1 MKPAPGPL
9 PAVRPHPAVTD
20 KQMRITLK
28 QLEYFVAA
36 GEMGSIKLAATRI
49 NISQPSI
56 SSAISHLE
64 REFGVQL
71 FVRHHAQGLALTSAG
86 KTMLRE
92 AKLMLRQAQGLYTMA
107 GELNNE
113 MRGRLSVGCMV
124 TLAPMIAPEL
134 AHAFSEHHP
143 GVTLNMT
150 DGSHQDLLDKLRK
163 VEIDVAISYDL
174 QIPADIQFEPLATLS
189 PYVLVSRNHSLARRP
204 SVDLAELA
212 TEPMVMLDL
221 PQSREYFVSLFE
233 SKGLEPMIV
242 ARAANQEVVRTM
254 VANNYGFTIANVRP
268 RNPAALDGRK
278 LVAVKLAGD
287 HKPMRIG
294 ISTLAQ
300 ERKPMI
306 LTVFE
311 EHCRNLITD
320 TNIPGMTVGGEND
333 A

>member
-1 MKPAPGPL
+1 
-9 PAVRPHPAVTD
+9 
-20 KQMRITLK
+20 MRITLK

-36 GEMGSIKLAATRI
+36 GEMGSIKLASMRI

-71 FVRHHAQGLALTSAG
+71 FVRHHAQGLALTSSG

-92 AKLMLRQAQGLYTMA
+92 AKLMLRQAQGLYTIA

-134 AHAFSEHHP
+134 AHAFSERHP
-143 GVTLNMT
+143 GVTLNMIE
-150 DGSHQDLLDKLRK
+150 GSHQELLSKLRQ
-163 VEIDVAISYDL
+163 VEIDVAICYDL
-174 QIPADIQFEPLATLS
+174 QVPADIQFEPLASL
-189 PYVLVSRNHSLARRP
+189 PPHVLLSRNHKFARRT
-204 SVDLAELA
+204 SIDLSELA
-212 TEPMVMLDL
+212 DEPMVILDL

-233 SKGLEPMIV
+233 SKNLAPRIV

-254 VANNYGFTIANVRP
+254 VANNYGFTISNVRP
-268 RNPAALDGRK
+268 RNLTALDGRK
-278 LVAVKLAGD
+278 LVSIRLAGE
-287 HKPMRIG
+287 HTPMQIG

-311 EHCRNLITD
+311 QHCRSMITD
-320 TNIPGMTVGGEND
+320 AGIPGMTLGEND
-333 A
+333 GA

>member
-1 MKPAPGPL
+1 
-9 PAVRPHPAVTD
+9 
-20 KQMRITLK
+20 MRITLK

-36 GEMGSIKLAATRI
+36 GEMSSIKLAAMRI

-71 FVRHHAQGLALTSAG
+71 FVRHHAQGLALTSSG

-92 AKLMLRQAQGLYTMA
+92 AKLMLRQAQGLYTIA

-134 AHAFSEHHP
+134 AHAFSERHP
-143 GVTLNMT
+143 DVTLNMVE
-150 DGSHQDLLDKLRK
+150 GSHQELLSKLRQ
-163 VEIDVAISYDL
+163 VEIDVAICYDL
-174 QIPADIQFEPLATLS
+174 QVPADIQFEPLASL
-189 PYVLVSRNHSLARRP
+189 PPHVLLSRNHKFARRT
-204 SVDLAELA
+204 SVELSELA
-212 TEPMVMLDL
+212 DEPMVILDL

-233 SKGLEPMIV
+233 NKNLVPTIV

-254 VANNYGFTIANVRP
+254 VANNYGFTISNVRP
-268 RNPAALDGRK
+268 RNLTALDGRK
-278 LVAVKLAGD
+278 LVSVRLAGE
-287 HKPMRIG
+287 HTPMQIG

-311 EHCRNLITD
+311 QHCRDLISD
-320 TNIPGMTVGGEND
+320 ESIPGMIRGDEDD

>member
-1 MKPAPGPL
+1 
-9 PAVRPHPAVTD
+9 
-20 KQMRITLK
+20 MRITLK

-36 GEMGSIKLAATRI
+36 GEMSSIKLAAMRI

-64 REFGVQL
+64 SEFGVQL
-71 FVRHHAQGLALTSAG
+71 FVRHHAQGLALTSSG

-92 AKLMLRQAQGLYTMA
+92 AKLMLRQAQGLYTIA

-113 MRGRLSVGCMV
+113 MRGQLSVGCMV

-134 AHAFSEHHP
+134 AHAFSERHP
-143 GVTLNMT
+143 GVTLNMIE
-150 DGSHQDLLDKLRK
+150 GSHQDLLRKLRQ
-163 VEIDVAISYDL
+163 VEIDVAICYDL
-174 QIPADIQFEPLATLS
+174 QVPADIEFEPLASL
-189 PYVLVSRNHSLARRP
+189 PPHVLLSRNHRLARRT
-204 SVDLAELA
+204 SVELSELA
-212 TEPMVMLDL
+212 DEPMVILDL
-221 PQSREYFVSLFE
+221 PQSREYFISLFE
-233 SKGLEPMIV
+233 SKDLAPTIV

-254 VANNYGFTIANVRP
+254 VANNYGFTISNVRP
-268 RNPAALDGRK
+268 RNLTALDGRK
-278 LVAVKLAGD
+278 LVSVKLAGE
-287 HKPMRIG
+287 HMPMQIG

-311 EHCRNLITD
+311 QHCRSLITD
-320 TNIPGMTVGGEND
+320 EGIPGMAIGDKNG

>member
-1 MKPAPGPL
+1 
-9 PAVRPHPAVTD
+9 
-20 KQMRITLK
+20 MRITLK

-36 GEMGSIKLAATRI
+36 GEMSSIKLAASRI

-134 AHAFSEHHP
+134 AHAFSEQHP
-143 GVTLNMT
+143 GVNLSMS
-150 DGSHQDLLDKLRK
+150 DGSHQDLLNKLRQ
-163 VEIDVAISYDL
+163 VEIDVAICYDL
-174 QIPADIQFEPLATLS
+174 QVPDDIQFEPLASL
-189 PYVLVSRNHSLARRP
+189 PPHVLVSRSHRFARRP
-204 SVDLAELA
+204 SVDLSDLVC
-212 TEPMVMLDL
+212 EPMVLLDL
-221 PQSREYFVSLFE
+221 PRSREYFISLFQ
-233 SKGLEPMIV
+233 SKGLQPNIV
-242 ARAANQEVVRTM
+242 AKAANQEVVRTM

-278 LVAVKLAGD
+278 LVPVKLAGD

-311 EHCRNLITD
+311 AHCRNLISD
-320 TNIPGMTVGGEND
+320 TKIPGMNRGDEDGT
-333 A
+333 

>member
-1 MKPAPGPL
+1 VTYLNTGVPAAGCI
-9 PAVRPHPAVTD
+9 AAGTG

-36 GEMGSIKLAATRI
+36 GDMGSIKLAAMRI

-92 AKLMLRQAQGLYTMA
+92 AKLMLRQAQGLYTIA

-134 AHAFSEHHP
+134 ALAFSKRHP
-143 GVTLNMT
+143 GVDLLMI
-150 DGSHQDLLDKLRK
+150 DGSHQDLMSKLRQ

-174 QIPADIQFEPLATLS
+174 QVPADIQFEPLASLP
-189 PYVLVSRNHSLARRP
+189 PYVLVSRNHHLARQS
-204 SVDLAELA
+204 SVELGELA
-212 TEPMVMLDL
+212 SEPMVILDL
-221 PQSREYFVSLFE
+221 PQSREYFISLFE
-233 SKGLEPMIV
+233 CKGFEPVIV
-242 ARAANQEVVRTM
+242 AAAANQEVVRTM
-254 VANNYGFTIANVRP
+254 VANNYGYTISNVRP
-268 RNPAALDGRK
+268 KNAAALDGRK
-278 LVAVKLAGD
+278 LVSVKLAGE
-287 HKPMRIG
+287 HQPMRIG

-306 LTVFE
+306 LSVFE
-311 EHCRNLITD
+311 DHCRTLISNTH
-320 TNIPGMTVGGEND
+320 IPGMVGGE
-333 A
+333 

>member
-1 MKPAPGPL
+1 MRKSLRPL
-9 PAVRPHPAVTD
+9 PAGGSRPPLAG

-36 GEMGSIKLAATRI
+36 GDMGSIKLAAIRI

-64 REFGVQL
+64 RELGVQL

-134 AHAFSEHHP
+134 AHAFCDQHP

-150 DGSHQDLLDKLRK
+150 EGSHQDLLDKLRQ

-174 QIPADIQFEPLATLS
+174 QVPDDIQFEPLASLS
-189 PYVLVSRNHSLARRP
+189 PYVLVSRGHRFARQP
-204 SVDLAELA
+204 SVDLGELA
-212 TEPMVMLDL
+212 SEPMVILDL
-221 PQSREYFVSLFE
+221 PKSREYFISLFE
-233 SKGLEPMIV
+233 SKGFQPSIV

-254 VANNYGFTIANVRP
+254 VANNYGFTIANARP
-268 RNPAALDGRK
+268 RNSAALDGRK
-278 LVAVKLAGD
+278 LVPVKLAGD

-311 EHCRNLITD
+311 EHCRNLISETS
-320 TNIPGMTVGGEND
+320 IPGMARGEQD
-333 A
+333 GA

>member
-1 MKPAPGPL
+1 
-9 PAVRPHPAVTD
+9 
-20 KQMRITLK
+20 MRITLK

-36 GEMGSIKLAATRI
+36 GDMGSIKLAATRI

-113 MRGRLSVGCMV
+113 IRGRLSVGCMV
-124 TLAPMIAPEL
+124 TLAPMIAPQL
-134 AHAFSEHHP
+134 ANVFSERHP
-143 GVTLNMT
+143 GVDLNMV
-150 DGSHQDLLDKLRK
+150 DGSHQDLMSQLRQ

-174 QIPADIQFEPLATLS
+174 QIPADIQFEPLASLP
-189 PYVLVSRNHSLARRP
+189 PYVLVSRSHRFARQP
-204 SVDLAELA
+204 FVDLSELA
-212 TEPMVMLDL
+212 AEPMVILDL

-254 VANNYGFTIANVRP
+254 VANNYGFTISNVRP
-268 RNPAALDGRK
+268 RNLAALDGRK
-278 LVAVKLAGD
+278 LVSVKLAGD
-287 HKPMRIG
+287 HKSMRIG

-306 LTVFE
+306 LAVFE
-311 EHCRNLITD
+311 QHCRNLISD
-320 TNIPGMTVGGEND
+320 ASIPGMIGGEENG